1 MKATQIPAN
10 ERIHTLDIIRG
21 IAVFG
26 ILIANMYA
34 FKTLAFTDVRPF
46 IEGGTV
52 PDGALSPFADVFNT
66 IFVEGKFYPMFSL
79 LFGLGFYIFYTRLIE
94 KGYNADRVFARRLI
108 FLLVIGLVHLVF
120 LWSGDILHTYALAG
134 FLLLLFIHRQS
145 KTIMVWIVSLLGVTS
160 IFMFFLM
167 SVTGVGL
174 QLKMESGTGSL
185 DTFENSVDSGEAVM
199 ANGSYG
205 DILQYRFLN
214 EVIPILMQSIFIA
227 IAVLPLFLIGLYMGK
242 KGMFHDV
249 ESNVKK
255 WRKLCVHS
263 FWSGG
268 LLTALMAVLHYDV
281 LPLPSYFTFGM
292 AEGVNFAAG
301 PLLMLFYVSAFVLLL
316 RLKVWKKL
324 LMPFAAVGRM
334 ALTNYL
340 LQSLI
345 AVFVFYGFGLGL
357 FGQISSGVGLVIAVV
372 IFTAQLIVSNLYLQ
386 TFKQG
391 PMEALWRKWTY
402 KVRG

>member
-26 ILIANMYA
+26 ILIANIYA
-34 FKTLAFTDVRPF
+34 FKTLAFIDLRPY
-46 IEGGTV
+46 IEGGAIPEGT
-52 PDGALSPFADVFNT
+52 LSPFADIFNT
-66 IFVEGKFYPMFSL
+66 IFIEGKFYPMFSL

-94 KGYNADRVFARRLI
+94 KDYNADRMFVRRLV
-108 FLLVIGLVHLVF
+108 FLLIIGLFHLVF

-145 KTIMVWIVSLLGVTS
+145 KTIMVWIVVLLGATS
-160 IFMFFLM
+160 IFMLLLT
-167 SVTGVGL
+167 SLSGVGL
-174 QLKMESGTGSL
+174 QFKVESGMGSFAA
-185 DTFENSVDSGEAVM
+185 FESSVDSGEAVM
-199 ANGSYG
+199 ANGTYG

-214 EVIPILMQSIFIA
+214 EVIPVLMQAIVNV

-242 KGMFHDV
+242 KRMFHDL
-249 ESNVKK
+249 ENNLKK
-255 WRKLCVHS
+255 WKKLCVHS
-263 FWSGG
+263 FWSGT
-268 LLTALMAVLHYDV
+268 LLTALMAALHYD
-281 LPLPSYFTFGM
+281 LPPLPSYFTFGM
-292 AEGVNFAAG
+292 SEGVNYAAG
-301 PLLMLFYVSAFVLLL
+301 PLLMLFYVSALVLIL
-316 RLKVWKKL
+316 RSKGWRKL

-340 LQSLI
+340 LQSLMAI
-345 AVFVFYGFGLGL
+345 FIFYGFGLGM
-357 FGQISSGVGLVIAVV
+357 FGQISSGIGMAMAVI

-402 KVRG
+402 KH

>member
-1 MKATQIPAN
+1 MKATQIPGN

-34 FKTLAFTDVRPF
+34 FKSLAFTDVRPY

-52 PDGALSPFADVFNT
+52 PQGALSQFADVFNT

-79 LFGLGFYIFYTRLIE
+79 LFGLGFYIFYTRLLE
-94 KGYNADRVFARRLI
+94 KDIHADRMFVRRLV
-108 FLLVIGLVHLVF
+108 FLLIIGLLHLVF

-134 FLLLLFIHRQS
+134 FLLLLFVHRQP
-145 KTIMVWIVSLLGVTS
+145 KTIMVWLVSLLGAASMIMLFLTS
-160 IFMFFLM
+160 V
-167 SVTGVGL
+167 SGVGL
-174 QLKMESGTGSL
+174 QLKMESGMGSFAG
-185 DTFENSVDSGEAVM
+185 FENSVESGEAVM
-199 ANGSYG
+199 ANGTYG
-205 DILQYRFLN
+205 DILQYRFFN
-214 EVIPILMQSIFIA
+214 EVIPVLMQSIFIA

-242 KGMFHDV
+242 RGMFHDV
-249 ESNVKK
+249 EGNVKK
-255 WRKLCVHS
+255 WKSLCIHS

-268 LLTALMAVLHYDV
+268 LLTALMTSLHYDV
-281 LPLPSYFTFGM
+281 LPLPSFVTYGM
-292 AEGVNFAAG
+292 AEGLNFAAG
-301 PLLMLFYVSAFVLLL
+301 PLLMLFYVSGLVLII
-316 RLKVWKKL
+316 RSKGWQRL

-340 LQSLI
+340 MQTII
-345 AVFVFYGFGLGL
+345 AIFIFYGFGLGL
-357 FGQISSGVGLVIAVV
+357 FGQISSGVGLMVAVI

-402 KVRG
+402 G

>member
-34 FKTLAFTDVRPF
+34 FKSLAFTDLRPY

-52 PDGALSPFADVFNT
+52 PQGVLSPFADVFNT
-66 IFVEGKFYPMFSL
+66 IFIEGKFYPMFSL

-94 KGYNADRVFARRLI
+94 KGYNADRMFVRRLI
-108 FLLVIGLVHLVF
+108 FLLIIGLVHLVF
-120 LWSGDILHTYALAG
+120 IWSGDILHTYALAG
-134 FLLLLFIHRQS
+134 FLLFLFIHRRP
-145 KTIMVWIVSLLGVTS
+145 KTIMIWIVALLGATS
-160 IFMFFLM
+160 IFMLFLT
-167 SVTGVGL
+167 SLTGVGL
-174 QLKMESGTGSL
+174 QFKMESGMGSFAA
-185 DTFENSVDSGEAVM
+185 FENSVDSGEAVM
-199 ANGSYG
+199 ANGTYG

-214 EVIPILMQSIFIA
+214 EVFPVLMQAIFIV

-249 ESNVKK
+249 ENNIKK
-255 WRKLCVHS
+255 WKKLCVHS
-263 FWSGG
+263 FWSGA
-268 LLTALMAVLHYDV
+268 LLTAIMAALHYDL

-292 AEGVNFAAG
+292 SEGVNYAAG
-301 PLLMLFYVSAFVLLL
+301 PLLMLFYVSALVLVL
-316 RLKVWKKL
+316 RSKGWKKL

-345 AVFVFYGFGLGL
+345 AIFIFYGFGLGM
-357 FGQISSGVGLVIAVV
+357 FGQISSGVGLVIAVI

-402 KVRG
+402 KY